1 MSFADEMA
9 EQSPDTCPCER
20 GTIVVRLSPRHR
32 AALRVL
38 LTNTFENSMDLST
51 AEAAR
56 RLLDAMERG

>member
-1 MSFADEMA
+1 MSFADEMFDDVDRLA
-9 EQSPDTCPCER
+9 TER
-20 GTIVVRLSPRHR
+20 GLVVVRLSPRHR

-38 LTNTFENSMDLST
+38 LTNTFENSTDLST